1 MLQYTALTLE
11 HSSDIVLFLK
21 LRFEIELACSQS
33 SFKRPRTLLQI
44 TQSQLTVGGG
54 NYQRIIK
61 WLQLGDYFL
70 QDIIMNDDDGGL

>member
-21 LRFEIELACSQS
+21 LRLEIELACNQS

>member
-21 LRFEIELACSQS
+21 LRFEIELACNQS

-70 QDIIMNDDDGGL
+70 QDIIMNDNDGGL